1 MRAGVELMKQTLNK
15 LINHDFL
22 SKEDAKQILVN
33 IAKGE
38 YNTSQIAAFLTVYMM
53 RSITIEE
60 LEGFRDALLELCL
73 AVDLA
78 EYNPIDL
85 CGTGGD
91 GKDTFNVSTLAS
103 FVTAGAGIKVTKHG
117 NYGVSSKCG
126 SSNVMEFLGIKF
138 SNEADFL
145 KKSIDEAGIC
155 VLHAPLFH
163 PAMKNVAPIRRELGV
178 KTFFN
183 MLGPMVNPAFPKNQM
198 VGVFNLELARMYGYL
213 YQNTD
218 KNFTVL
224 HALDGY
230 DEISLTG
237 NTKTIS
243 NHSEGMLSPQDF
255 GVAPVK
261 QTEIV
266 GGDSIEESAQIF
278 VNVLQ
283 GKGTEAQNNVV
294 CANAGVA
301 IATVE
306 NTSPKEGF
314 EKAKESLLTGKGW
327 EALKKL
333 QKISQT

>member
-1 MRAGVELMKQTLNK
+1 MKDTLNR
-15 LINHDFL
+15 LINHDVL
-22 SKEDAKQILVN
+22 AKEDAKQILVN
-33 IAKGE
+33 MAKGD

-53 RSITIEE
+53 RSVTIEE

-78 EYNPIDL
+78 AYNPIDL

-91 GKDTFNVSTLAS
+91 GKDTFNISTLAS

-117 NYGVSSKCG
+117 NYGVSSTCG

-138 SNEADFL
+138 SSEADFL
-145 KKSIDEAGIC
+145 EKCIDQAGIC

-163 PAMKNVAPIRRELGV
+163 PAMKNVAPIRKELGV

-183 MLGPMVNPAFPKNQM
+183 MLGPMVNPAFPKNQI

-218 KNFTVL
+218 KKFTIL

-243 NHSEGMLSPQDF
+243 NHTEGMLKPSDF
-255 GVAPVK
+255 GVENVSMTA
-261 QTEIV
+261 IA
-266 GGDSIEESAQIF
+266 GGEDIRESAEIF
-278 VNVLQ
+278 LNILQ
-283 GKGTEAQNNVV
+283 GKGTEAQTNVV
-294 CANAGVA
+294 CANAGIA

-306 NTSPKEGF
+306 NLSPLAGF
-314 EKAKESLLTGKGW
+314 EKAKESLLSGKGLA
-327 EALKKL
+327 ALKKL
-333 QKISQT
+333 QALSTLP

>member
-1 MRAGVELMKQTLNK
+1 MKETLNK
-15 LINHDFL
+15 LINHEIL
-22 SKEDAKQILVN
+22 SKEDAKRILVN
-33 IAKGE
+33 IAKGD

-60 LEGFRDALLELCL
+60 LEGFRDALLDLCL
-73 AVDLA
+73 AVDLSA
-78 EYNPIDL
+78 YNPIDL

-91 GKDTFNVSTLAS
+91 GKDTFNISTLAS
-103 FVTAGAGIKVTKHG
+103 FVTAGAGVKVTKHG

-138 SNEADFL
+138 SNDAGFL
-145 KKSIDEAGIC
+145 EKCIDEAGVC

-163 PAMKNVAPIRRELGV
+163 PAMKNVAPIRKDLAV

-213 YQNTD
+213 YQKTD

-237 NTKTIS
+237 STKTIS
-243 NHSEGMLSPQDF
+243 NTTEAMLKPSDF
-255 GVAPVK
+255 GVAEIK
-261 QTEIV
+261 QSDIV
-266 GGDSIEESAQIF
+266 GGDGIESSAQIF
-278 VNVLQ
+278 MNVLQ
-283 GKGTEAQNNVV
+283 GKGTEPQNNVV
-294 CANAGVA
+294 CANAGIA

-306 NTSPKEGF
+306 NLTPIEGF
-314 EKAKESLLTGKGW
+314 EKAKESLLSGNGLA
-327 EALKKL
+327 ALKKIQEL
-333 QKISQT
+333 SKN

>member
-1 MRAGVELMKQTLNK
+1 MKEILNK
-15 LINHDFL
+15 LINHDIL
-22 SKEDAKQILVN
+22 SKEDAKKVLVN

-38 YNTSQIAAFLTVYMM
+38 YNAGQIAAFLTVYMM

-78 EYNPIDL
+78 DYNPIDL

-91 GKDTFNVSTLAS
+91 GKDTFNISTLAS

-126 SSNVMEFLGIKF
+126 SSNVMEFLGIRF
-138 SNEADFL
+138 SNEKDFL
-145 KKSIDEAGIC
+145 ERCIDTAGIC

-243 NHSEGMLSPQDF
+243 KGSEGMLRPEDF
-255 GVAPVK
+255 GVAPI
-261 QTEIV
+261 TETQIA
-266 GGDSIEESAQIF
+266 GGESIEGSAQIF
-278 VNVLQ
+278 LDILQ

-306 NTSPKEGF
+306 SIDPKEGF
-314 EKAKESLLTGKGW
+314 IKARESLKSGKGL
-327 EALKKL
+327 EALRKL
-333 QKISQT
+333 QELSKN

>member
-1 MRAGVELMKQTLNK
+1 MKETLNK
-15 LINHDFL
+15 LINHDIL
-22 SKEDAKQILVN
+22 EAADAKQILVN
-33 IAKGE
+33 IAKGD

-73 AVDLA
+73 AVDLSA
-78 EYNPIDL
+78 YNPIDL

-91 GKDTFNVSTLAS
+91 GKDTFNISTLAS
-103 FVTAGAGIKVTKHG
+103 FVTAGAGVKVTKHG

-145 KKSIDEAGIC
+145 EKSINEAGIC

-243 NHSEGMLSPQDF
+243 NNSEGMIKPSDF
-255 GVAPVK
+255 GLEAI
-261 QTEIV
+261 QQSEIV
-266 GGDSIEESAQIF
+266 GGDSIENSAQIF
-278 VNVLQ
+278 MNILQ

-301 IATVE
+301 ISTAE
-306 NTSPKEGF
+306 NKTIKDGF
-314 EKAKESLLTGKGW
+314 EKAKESLLSGNGLK
-327 EALKKL
+327 ALKKL
-333 QKISQT
+333 QELSI

>member
-1 MRAGVELMKQTLNK
+1 MKATLNK
-15 LINHDFL
+15 LINHEIL
-22 SKEDAKQILVN
+22 AKEDAKQILVN
-33 IAKGE
+33 IAKGD

-73 AVDLA
+73 AVDLS

-91 GKDTFNVSTLAS
+91 GKDTFNISTLAS

-145 KKSIDEAGIC
+145 RRSIDDTGIC

-163 PAMKNVAPIRRELGV
+163 PAMKNVAPIRRELAV

-237 NTKTIS
+237 ATKTIS
-243 NHSEGMLSPQDF
+243 NNSEGMLSPSDF
-255 GVAPVK
+255 GVAK
-261 QTEIV
+261 INQQDIV
-266 GGDSIEESAQIF
+266 GGEDIGESAQIF
-278 VNVLQ
+278 LNVLG

-294 CANAGVA
+294 CANAGIA

-306 NTSPKEGF
+306 RSSPKEGF
-314 EKAKESLLTGKGW
+314 EKAKESLLSGKGLK
-327 EALKKL
+327 ALKKL
-333 QKISQT
+333 QELSAK

>member
-1 MRAGVELMKQTLNK
+1 MKETLNR
-15 LINHDFL
+15 LINHEIL
-22 SKEDAKQILVN
+22 EKEDAKQILVN
-33 IAKGE
+33 IAQGA
-38 YNTSQIAAFLTVYMM
+38 YNPSQIAAFLTVYMM

-60 LEGFRDALLELCL
+60 LEGFRDALLELCV
-73 AVDLA
+73 AVNLS
-78 EYNPIDL
+78 EFQPIDL

-91 GKDTFNVSTLAS
+91 GKDTFNISTLAS
-103 FVTAGAGIKVTKHG
+103 FVTAGVGIKVTKHG

-126 SSNVMEFLGIKF
+126 SSNVMEFLGIRF

-145 KKSIDEAGIC
+145 RKSIEEAGIC

-163 PAMKNVAPIRRELGV
+163 PAMKNVAPIRRELAV

-237 NTKTIS
+237 DTKTIS
-243 NHSEGMLSPQDF
+243 NGTEGMLKPSDF
-255 GVAPVK
+255 GITTVDPL
-261 QTEIV
+261 EIR
-266 GGDSIEESAQIF
+266 GGDDVAQSAQIF
-278 VNVLQ
+278 VDILN
-283 GKGTEAQNNVV
+283 GKGSEAQNNVV

-306 NTSPKEGF
+306 DCTPKEGF
-314 EKAKESLLTGKGW
+314 EKAKESLLGGKGLA
-327 EALKKL
+327 ALRKL
-333 QKISQT
+333 QELSQ

>member
-1 MRAGVELMKQTLNK
+1 MKTILNR
-15 LINHDFL
+15 LINHDIL
-22 SKEDAKQILVN
+22 SKEDAKQVLVN
-33 IAKGE
+33 IAKGS

-60 LEGFRDALLELCL
+60 LEGFRDALLDLCL
-73 AVDLA
+73 AIDLSA
-78 EYNPIDL
+78 YNPVDL

-91 GKDTFNVSTLAS
+91 GKDTFNISTLAS
-103 FVTAGAGIKVTKHG
+103 FVTAGAGVKVTKHG

-145 KKSIDEAGIC
+145 ERSIDQAGIC

-163 PAMKNVAPIRRELGV
+163 PAMKNVAPIRQELGV

-237 NTKTIS
+237 DTKTIS
-243 NHSEGMLSPQDF
+243 NSSEAMLKPADF
-255 GVAPVK
+255 GVS
-261 QTEIV
+261 QISQMDIV
-266 GGDSIEESAQIF
+266 GGDSIEDSAAIF
-278 VNVLQ
+278 LKILN
-283 GKGTEAQNNVV
+283 GKGTQAQNNVV
-294 CANAGVA
+294 CANAGMA
-301 IATVE
+301 IATVQ
-306 NTSPKEGF
+306 NIGPKEGF
-314 EKAKESLLTGKGW
+314 EKAKESLLGGHGLK
-327 EALKKL
+327 ALQRL
-333 QKISQT
+333 QALSK

>member
-1 MRAGVELMKQTLNK
+1 MKDILNR
-15 LINHDFL
+15 LINHDIL
-22 SKEDAKQILVN
+22 TKTDAKQVLVN

-60 LEGFRDALLELCL
+60 LEGFRNALLELCL
-73 AVDLA
+73 AIDLS

-91 GKDTFNVSTLAS
+91 GKDTFNISTLAS

-126 SSNVMEFLGIKF
+126 SSNVMEFLGIRF
-138 SNEADFL
+138 SNKADFL
-145 KKSIDEAGIC
+145 KKSIDQAGIC

-163 PAMKNVAPIRRELGV
+163 PAMKNVAPIRKELAV

-237 NTKTIS
+237 ATKTIS
-243 NHSEGMLSPQDF
+243 NSSEGILYPEDF
-255 GVAPVK
+255 GVSRIK
-261 QTEIV
+261 QDQII
-266 GGDSIEESAQIF
+266 GGETVADSAKIF
-278 VNVLQ
+278 MNILE
-283 GKGTEAQNNVV
+283 GKGNDAQNNVV
-294 CANAGVA
+294 CANAGIA
-301 IATVE
+301 IATV
-306 NTSPKEGF
+306 NGVSPKKGF
-314 EKAKESLLTGKGW
+314 EHAKESLLSGKGLI
-327 EALKKL
+327 ALNKL
-333 QKISQT
+333 QALSA

>member
-1 MRAGVELMKQTLNK
+1 MKDTLNK
-15 LINHDFL
+15 LINHDIL
-22 SKEDAKQILVN
+22 EKQDAKQILVN
-33 IAKGE
+33 IAKGD

-60 LEGFRDALLELCL
+60 LEGFRNALLELCL
-73 AVDLA
+73 AVDLSA
-78 EYNPIDL
+78 YNPVDL

-91 GKDTFNVSTLAS
+91 GKDTFNISTLAS
-103 FVTAGAGIKVTKHG
+103 FVTAGAGVKVTKHG

-145 KKSIDEAGIC
+145 KRSIDDAGIC

-243 NHSEGMLSPQDF
+243 NTSEGMIKPSDF
-255 GVAPVK
+255 GLRAI
-261 QTEIV
+261 QQSEIV

-278 VNVLQ
+278 MNILQ
-283 GKGTEAQNNVV
+283 GKGTDAQNNVV

-301 IATVE
+301 ISTVE
-306 NTSPKEGF
+306 NIGIKEGY
-314 EKAKESLLTGKGW
+314 EKAKESLLNGSGLK
-327 EALKKL
+327 ALKKL
-333 QKISQT
+333 QELSI

>member
-1 MRAGVELMKQTLNK
+1 MTKTIKMKETLNR
-15 LINHDFL
+15 LINHEIL
-22 SKEDAKQILVN
+22 EKEDAKQILVN

-73 AVDLA
+73 AIDLKD
-78 EYNPIDL
+78 YNPIDL

-91 GKDTFNVSTLAS
+91 GKDTFNISTLAS

-138 SNEADFL
+138 SNESDFL
-145 KKSIDEAGIC
+145 KKSIEEAGIC

-163 PAMKNVAPIRRELGV
+163 PAMKNVAPIRRELAV

-237 NTKTIS
+237 ATKTIS
-243 NHSEGMLSPQDF
+243 NGSEGILSPADF
-255 GVAPVK
+255 GVSTVK
-261 QTEIV
+261 ASAIV
-266 GGDSIEESAQIF
+266 GGEDIADSAKIF
-278 VNVLQ
+278 LDILQ
-283 GKGTEAQNNVV
+283 GNGTDAQNNVV

-301 IATVE
+301 ISTAKGVDV
-306 NTSPKEGF
+306 KVGF
-314 EKAKESLLTGKGW
+314 EQAKESLSSGKGLA
-327 EALKKL
+327 ALKKL
-333 QKISQT
+333 QVLSAT

>member
-1 MRAGVELMKQTLNK
+1 MKQTLNK
-15 LINHDFL
+15 LINHDIL
-22 SKEDAKQILVN
+22 AKEDAKKILVN
-33 IAKGE
+33 IAQGD

-73 AVDLA
+73 EIDLS

-91 GKDTFNVSTLAS
+91 GKDTFNISTLAS
-103 FVTAGAGIKVTKHG
+103 FVAAGAGVKVTKHG

-138 SNEADFL
+138 SNESDFL

-213 YQNTD
+213 YQNTN

-237 NTKTIS
+237 STKTIS
-243 NHSEGMLSPQDF
+243 NDSEGMLKPEDF
-255 GVAPVK
+255 GVKAIK
-261 QTEIV
+261 QSEIL
-266 GGDSIEESAQIF
+266 GGEGIAESAQIF
-278 VNVLQ
+278 MNVLQ

-301 IATVE
+301 ISTVE
-306 NTSPKEGF
+306 KTSVKEGF
-314 EKAKESLLTGKGW
+314 EKAKESLLNGSGLK
-327 EALKKL
+327 ALKKL
-333 QKISQT
+333 QELSST

>member
-1 MRAGVELMKQTLNK
+1 MKETLNK
-15 LINHDFL
+15 LINHEIL
-22 SKEDAKQILVN
+22 SKEDAKRILVN
-33 IAKGE
+33 IAKGD

-60 LEGFRDALLELCL
+60 LEGFRDALLDLCL
-73 AVDLA
+73 GVDLSA
-78 EYNPIDL
+78 YNPIDL

-91 GKDTFNVSTLAS
+91 GKDTFNISTLAS
-103 FVTAGAGIKVTKHG
+103 FVTAGAGVKVTKHG

-138 SNEADFL
+138 SNDAGFL
-145 KKSIDEAGIC
+145 EKCIDEAGIC

-163 PAMKNVAPIRRELGV
+163 PAMKNVAPIRKDLAV

-213 YQNTD
+213 YQKTD

-237 NTKTIS
+237 STKTIS
-243 NHSEGMLSPQDF
+243 NTTEAMLKPSDF
-255 GVAPVK
+255 GVAEIK
-261 QTEIV
+261 QSDIV
-266 GGDSIEESAQIF
+266 GGDGIESSAQIF
-278 VNVLQ
+278 MNVLQ
-283 GKGTEAQNNVV
+283 GKGTEPQNNVV
-294 CANAGVA
+294 CANAGIA

-306 NTSPKEGF
+306 NLTPIEGF
-314 EKAKESLLTGKGW
+314 EKAKESLLSGNGLA
-327 EALKKL
+327 ALKKIQEL
-333 QKISQT
+333 SKN